1 MATVAD
7 LVVNLSA
14 NSTNLNV
21 GLTKGRRDVKQFA
34 NSVKQDLG
42 GAFNGLAPAVQSV
55 TYAVDDFVAGFSTGG
70 FAGGIRGAGN
80 NISQLGMQIGGV
92 WGLLGGVGITLGFT
106 IFDKVMKWSADSAKS
121 IDDLTQKLQTLKTS
135 SFEATPLVALE
146 PSVTDIQQGAAE
158 LSSDAATKR
167 LREIESQ
174 ITQREA
180 NTGGLIG
187 NQRMFGEER
196 AKLAQS
202 LANELGIA
210 DLTRAEDI
218 KAALLAGRV
227 NSGKLGP
234 GVADIFDPMAGFALG
249 GIAGKAQ
256 ETTMSADQRKRLE
269 LLLELTKTTNEA
281 EKAATENIR
290 ALELLQTER
299 QAIDARLK
307 EDSQQ
312 FLGKPTDQTDMFS
325 LLLPSTRN
333 LRPAFTMPG
342 MAQEGTQLGDLNQS
356 IRDKFDEKPSGTPST
371 GFAPAAEQGSM
382 EAARII
388 LGAMGNNRTM
398 EIQKQQLDAQKA
410 AVKEIQKLGV
420 TMKTTTKPLVVED
433 LVA

>member
-1 MATVAD
+1 MATIAD

-80 NISQLGMQIGGV
+80 NISQLGMQLGGV
-92 WGLLGGVGITLGFT
+92 WGLIGGVGITLGFT
-106 IFDKVMKWSADSAKS
+106 IFDKIMKGSSDSANSLETLEKRFDTLRQSLTSPIEIKPIEPTSQEITSRANELTGPDAARRMQELTPTISTREANDEILRANAQMLGAMTNRLRESLPSSLPAALLTSPNATRDLLTRGSVSADGAPLTEKETQSLLKLLQAQEETVKA
-121 IDDLTQKLQTLKTS
+121 ID
-135 SFEATPLVALE
+135 
-146 PSVTDIQQGAAE
+146 SVTDNLRQLEQLHTERAA
-158 LSSDAATKR
+158 
-167 LREIESQ
+167 IES
-174 ITQREA
+174 
-180 NTGGLIG
+180 
-187 NQRMFGEER
+187 
-196 AKLAQS
+196 
-202 LANELGIA
+202 
-210 DLTRAEDI
+210 
-218 KAALLAGRV
+218 
-227 NSGKLGP
+227 
-234 GVADIFDPMAGFALG
+234 
-249 GIAGKAQ
+249 
-256 ETTMSADQRKRLE
+256 RL
-269 LLLELTKTTNEA
+269 
-281 EKAATENIR
+281 
-290 ALELLQTER
+290 Q
-299 QAIDARLK
+299 
-307 EDSQQ
+307 EDSRQ
-312 FLGKPTDQTDMFS
+312 FLGKPTDQADMFS

-433 LVA
+433 LLA

>member
-21 GLTKGRRDVKQFA
+21 GLTKSQRDVKLFA
-34 NSVKQDLG
+34 NSVKQDLKG
-42 GAFNGLAPAVQSV
+42 GFDSLAPSVQAAKGAFDGFLSGVTSGGL
-55 TYAVDDFVAGFSTGG
+55 
-70 FAGGIRGAGN
+70 AGGIKGAGN
-80 NISQLGMQIGGV
+80 ALGQLGMQFGGV
-92 WGLLGGVGITLGFT
+92 WGMIGGVGFAVGVT
-106 IFDKVMKWSADSAKS
+106 IFDHITEWSKDSAKS
-121 IDDLTQKLQTLKTS
+121 IDDLTKKLQTLKTS

-146 PSVTDIQQGAAE
+146 PSVTDIQWGAAE

-167 LREIESQ
+167 LRDIESQ

-218 KAALLAGRV
+218 KAALLAGRT
-227 NSGKLGP
+227 NSGQLGL
-234 GVADIFDPMAGFALG
+234 GATDFVDPMAGFALG
-249 GIAGKAQ
+249 GIAGKSQ
-256 ETTMSADQRKRLE
+256 ETTLSADQRKRLE

-299 QAIDARLK
+299 AAIDARLQ

-312 FLGKPTDQTDMFS
+312 LLGKPTDPNDMFS

-333 LRPAFTMPG
+333 RPPAFTMPG
-342 MAQEGTQLGDLNQS
+342 MAREGQQLGDLNQS
-356 IRDKFDEKPSGTPST
+356 IRDKFDEKPGGTPAT
-371 GFAPAAEQGSM
+371 GFAPAAEKGTL

-388 LGAMGNNRTM
+388 LGAMGQNRTM
-398 EIQKQQLDAQKA
+398 EIQRQQLDAQKA
-410 AVKEIQKLGV
+410 TVNELKKVGV
-420 TMKTTTKPLVVED
+420 TLKTQSKPLVVED